1 ENLPIKHVI
10 SGNSSAFTPTPLDI
24 GTFVSVAHKLGMAIH
39 ATVRRKNSRT
49 LVGRPWIS
57 LRRNGTGVWVFIRL
71 QAGER
76 DVRISHQ
83 AQPRGP
89 EQGEY
94 TEKQLGKLVHAT
106 VTSGVLSAE
115 VSGTCERHRTRPG
128 SKNISATAT
137 ANVKL
142 ATKMMRAASD

>member
-1 ENLPIKHVI
+1 LWIRLAHANIGEICTEPGIAEENLPIKHVI
-10 SGNSSAFTPTPLDI
+10 SGDSSAFTPTPLDI

-57 LRRNGTGVWVFIRL
+57 LWRNGTGVWVFIRL

-83 AQPRGP
+83 A
-89 EQGEY
+89 
-94 TEKQLGKLVHAT
+94 
-106 VTSGVLSAE
+106 
-115 VSGTCERHRTRPG
+115 
-128 SKNISATAT
+128 
-137 ANVKL
+137 
-142 ATKMMRAASD
+142 